1 MTWSLLEVFSPGYY
15 YNKKHE
21 NKSQNIH
28 KNSEKLQ
35 LKKFTTC
42 AGPNS
47 KLFVEKKP
55 ALPSY
60 HLILYIILI
69 NNITI

>member
-1 MTWSLLEVFSPGYY
+1 MTWSVLEVFSPGYY

-47 KLFVEKKP
+47 KLFVETKP
-55 ALPSY
+55 LPSPPT
-60 HLILYIILI
+60 ILYFILF
-69 NNITI
+69 